1 METKTFVAVRQSA
14 AKETVARL
22 NDVKIKNQK
31 FRVHLVK
38 W

>member
-1 METKTFVAVRQSA
+1 METKTWVAVRQSV
-14 AKETVARL
+14 AKATAARL

-38 W
+38 